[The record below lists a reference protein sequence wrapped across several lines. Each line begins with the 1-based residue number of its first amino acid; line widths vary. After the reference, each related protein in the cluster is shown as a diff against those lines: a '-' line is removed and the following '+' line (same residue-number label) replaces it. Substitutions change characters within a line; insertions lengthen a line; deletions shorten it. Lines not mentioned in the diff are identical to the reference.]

1 MITSFTL
8 SPSLS
13 SHRSSSLF
21 ETKISNVIIGFDYIL
36 TCERQIRSTFSVRL
50 SICSI
55 PLSSLSLFP
64 SLCASSQPNRSLP
77 LLLSFTYNFIGPKTA
92 IILPIGDVEII
103 YLVNASRSLRLVPI
117 EKYKPDENLKYC
129 KNINLLTY
137 LPNLPTYIPTY
148 LSNLNKLPTQLT
160 YLPTQLTYLPTYLFK
175 LPTYLTNLPTYLHNL
190 PT

>member
-21 ETKISNVIIGFDYIL
+21 ETKISNVIIGFDYVL

-77 LLLSFTYNFIGPKTA
+77 FTYNFIGPKTA

-148 LSNLNKLPTQLT
+148 LSNLTKLPTQLT
-160 YLPTQLTYLPTYLFK
+160 YLPNLPTHPTYLPTYL
-175 LPTYLTNLPTYLHNL
+175 LI
-190 PT
+190 